1 MAALLSEETEGKEV
15 SPSGRR
21 GLHRLPLLAAPRFT
35 IPQLAE
41 NVCIAVQNLQKMLFS
56 GGKRT
61 IIKVVLI
68 ITTGV
73 FRRKQPED

>member
-1 MAALLSEETEGKEV
+1 MAALLSEETEGKEGFTAYRYWQRRV
-15 SPSGRR
+15 SLYHSWRKMS
-21 GLHRLPLLAAPRFT
+21 
-35 IPQLAE
+35 
-41 NVCIAVQNLQKMLFS
+41 VLQPKICKKMLFS

-73 FRRKQPED
+73 FRRKQSED

>member
-1 MAALLSEETEGKEV
+1 MSV
-15 SPSGRR
+15 
-21 GLHRLPLLAAPRFT
+21 
-35 IPQLAE
+35 
-41 NVCIAVQNLQKMLFS
+41 LQPKICKKMLFS

-73 FRRKQPED
+73 FRRKQSED